1 MTCFGGVFYMFPTF
15 IFGTLSQIAQIGL
28 FFAAAAAL
36 VVGMLGLR

>member
-1 MTCFGGVFYMFPTF
+1 MPLW
-15 IFGTLSQIAQIGL
+15 ILGTLSQIAQLGL